1 MNKRILSIL
10 LAVVMVF
17 TMIPLTAFATE
28 NTLMTLEELREQNG
42 AISVEAYNIGQGFL
56 VEPSLYAKE
65 GKSVGD
71 ITVDFLESNG
81 LTYNGSTSYFSGF
94 EFDDTI
100 APEYPE
106 YLEPYIGELS
116 DSGDGDGMLSEFDYS
131 QYAG

>member
-56 VEPSLYAKE
+56 IEPSLYVKE
-65 GKSVGD
+65 GKSTGE
-71 ITVDFLESNG
+71 ITVDLLTSNNIKFKG
-81 LTYNGSTSYFSGF
+81 DTSYFS
-94 EFDDTI
+94 
-100 APEYPE
+100 
-106 YLEPYIGELS
+106 
-116 DSGDGDGMLSEFDYS
+116 
-131 QYAG
+131 